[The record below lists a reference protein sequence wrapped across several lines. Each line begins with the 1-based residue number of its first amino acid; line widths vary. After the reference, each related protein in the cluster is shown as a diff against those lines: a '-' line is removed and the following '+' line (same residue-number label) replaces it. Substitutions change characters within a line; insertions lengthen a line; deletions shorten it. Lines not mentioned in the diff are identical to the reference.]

1 MSKRFRG
8 KHFWTRPETIR
19 ELLNALSDEDNYI
32 SGDESENKDCV
43 EIQNHEFTDS
53 NKDENDESSFNS
65 TDEGKTIL
73 EKQT

>member
-1 MSKRFRG
+1 MSKRFRV
-8 KHFWTRPETIR
+8 KHFWSRPEAFR

-43 EIQNHEFTDS
+43 EIQNHGFTDS
-53 NKDENDESSFNS
+53 DKYENDELSFNS